1 MNFYVLMSQLST
13 NETFIAM
20 KQLVSEQYVQIRQFL
35 PEPVYAKLVLHTVQD
50 TLDVTTVVQAVQT
63 MV

>member
-1 MNFYVLMSQLST
+1 MNFYVLMSQLSI

-35 PEPVYAKLVLHTVQD
+35 PEPVYAKLILDTVQD

>member
-1 MNFYVLMSQLST
+1 MNLYVLMSQLST

-35 PEPVYAKLVLHTVQD
+35 PEPVYAKLILHTVQD
-50 TLDVTTVVQAVQT
+50 TLDVTTFVQAVQT

>member
-35 PEPVYAKLVLHTVQD
+35 PEPVYAKLILHTVQD

>member
-1 MNFYVLMSQLST
+1 MNLYVLMSQLST